1 VNTRFDGDKMS
12 LIALMASE
20 SLEELDKKFMDVSMY
35 VGTDGKI
42 SFSIATDTVD
52 FLMKNLIS
60 EVK

>member
-1 VNTRFDGDKMS
+1 MS

-42 SFSIATDTVD
+42 SFSIATDTVN
-52 FLMKNLIS
+52 FLMSNLIS